1 MKENTMQYKNY
12 YEILGIDKTAS
23 SEEIKKAYRNLAKKH
38 HPDLN
43 KGDNIAEE
51 KFKEI
56 NEAYGL
62 LSDTEKRK
70 AYDSIGNQ
78 SNFAA
83 NSDFDPSQY
92 GFSGYQAYGNTKNAY
107 HSDFY
112 NMFFS
117 EGFDVNDLFG
127 NGRNNQSSQRTGTI
141 NGHDIS
147 AEIEISP
154 EEGFSGGQRRV
165 SLNTN
170 SGIIN
175 INFTIPKGVRNG
187 EKIRLKGQGQ
197 TGNNGGKNGDFLM
210 NVIMKPSK
218 IFTVH
223 GNDLEMIL
231 NLMPWDAML
240 GEKKQI
246 ETIDGRI
253 NITIPP
259 SIQTGKKIRISGK
272 GYINREGKRGDLIIM
287 VRIVNPNKITEN
299 AKELYEKL
307 KTIYSQTL

>member
-1 MKENTMQYKNY
+1 
-12 YEILGIDKTAS
+12 
-23 SEEIKKAYRNLAKKH
+23 
-38 HPDLN
+38 
-43 KGDNIAEE
+43 
-51 KFKEI
+51 
-56 NEAYGL
+56 
-62 LSDTEKRK
+62 
-70 AYDSIGNQ
+70 
-78 SNFAA
+78 
-83 NSDFDPSQY
+83 
-92 GFSGYQAYGNTKNAY
+92 
-107 HSDFY
+107 
-112 NMFFS
+112 
-117 EGFDVNDLFG
+117 
-127 NGRNNQSSQRTGTI
+127 
-141 NGHDIS
+141 
-147 AEIEISP
+147 
-154 EEGFSGGQRRV
+154 
-165 SLNTN
+165 
-170 SGIIN
+170 
-175 INFTIPKGVRNG
+175 
-187 EKIRLKGQGQ
+187 
-197 TGNNGGKNGDFLM
+197 M

-246 ETIDGRI
+246 ETIDGHI